1 MATYRQAKD
10 LTRGP
15 IGPHLVHLALPILG
29 TSFIQMLYSFTDMAW
44 VGRLSSEAVAATGAA
59 SVFTWIAS
67 SLSMLNKVAAE
78 VGVSNA
84 LGRGEHEE
92 ARQYAS
98 HTSTIAIIM
107 GVVVMAIYLL
117 FNEGLIGIY
126 QLETSIHKMGTDYLS
141 IVALGLPLIFP
152 TVAYTGIYNATGHS
166 KIPFII
172 SSIGLFLNMLL
183 DPLLIF
189 VAGLGVKGAAL
200 ATILS
205 QGIVLG
211 LFLLQMCYRDQLLD
225 GIKIFIKLTKGI
237 TYSVLRI
244 GTPVAVM
251 NSLFAFINLTLGH
264 LASLYGG
271 HLGVMSLTTGGQL
284 EGLCWNTAQGFST
297 ALSAF
302 TGQNYGANQMDR
314 IYKGVRYTL
323 TLSLIVGV
331 LGFCIYFF
339 WGEGLFALIV
349 PEEAAYIA
357 GGIYL
362 SIQAVPQVFSM
373 IEITSQG
380 FFYGIRQTLPPSLIS
395 IIGNLLRIPAAL
407 LLLPLTKDITTL
419 WWIIGASSIL
429 KGIVAG
435 IWYLLVRRSTI
446 SSNR

>member
-10 LTRGP
+10 LTRGA

-44 VGRLSSEAVAATGAA
+44 LGRLSSEAVAATGAA

-84 LGRGEHEE
+84 LGRKAEDE
-92 ARQYAS
+92 ARHYAS

-107 GVVVMAIYLL
+107 GIGIMAIYLL
-117 FNEGLIGIY
+117 FNGGLIGIY
-126 QLETSIHKMGTDYLS
+126 KLEPTIHKMGTDYLT
-141 IVALGLPLIFP
+141 IVALGMPLIFP

-166 KIPFII
+166 KVPFVI
-172 SSIGLFLNMLL
+172 STIGLFLNMLL

-211 LFLLQMCYRDQLLD
+211 LFLLQMYRDQLLG
-225 GIKIFIKLTKGI
+225 GIKIFTNLSKRIA
-237 TYSVLRI
+237 YNVLRI

-271 HLGVMSLTTGGQL
+271 HLGVMALTTGGQL

-302 TGQNYGANQMDR
+302 TGQNYGANKLDR

-331 LGFCIYFF
+331 IGFCIYFF

-349 PEEAAYIA
+349 PEKAAYTV

-362 SIQAVPQVFSM
+362 SIQAVPQLFSM

-380 FFYGIRQTLPPSLIS
+380 FFYGIRKTIPPSLIS

-407 LLLPLTKDITTL
+407 LLLPMTQEITTL
-419 WWIIGASSIL
+419 WWIIATSSIL

-435 IWYLLVRRSTI
+435 IWYLTVRHSATRTI
-446 SSNR
+446 